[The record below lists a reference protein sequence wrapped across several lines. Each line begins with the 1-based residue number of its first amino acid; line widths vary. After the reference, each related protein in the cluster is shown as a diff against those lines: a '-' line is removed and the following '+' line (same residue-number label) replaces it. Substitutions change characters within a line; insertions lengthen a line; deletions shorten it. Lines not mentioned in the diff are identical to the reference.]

1 MSENEQAEQVQED
14 TQVDSAAEN
23 VDVEVADSSSEV
35 VVDGDNSSDD
45 ELDKRIQRANK
56 EAAKFRVEKKET
68 EEKYDSLIQNL
79 GKALGFVEEDDAN
92 NAETLAEEVT
102 KLQSENRSLKLMQAF
117 NNVVK
122 TEGADDELTW
132 SYLMAKGQLGELD
145 VEDTELS
152 SKLAELV
159 KQAIESKPALK
170 NAEAST
176 SVAKSGSDMSTSS
189 QPLDTESRIRQLEA
203 DKKMKEARALKTQ
216 RLLEL
221 TKEQ

>member
-1 MSENEQAEQVQED
+1 MSEAEQAEQVQED
-14 TQVDSAAEN
+14 TQVDSAADN
-23 VDVEVADSSSEV
+23 DAVEVADSSSEV

-68 EEKYDSLIQNL
+68 EEKYDALIQNL
-79 GKALGFVEEDDAN
+79 GKALGFVEEENAN
-92 NAETLAEEVT
+92 NADALADKVEQ
-102 KLQSENRSLKLMQAF
+102 LQAENRSLKLMQAF

-159 KQAIESKPALK
+159 KDAIKSKPALK
-170 NAEAST
+170 AAEAST
-176 SVAKSGSDMSTSS
+176 SVAKSGSDMSTNS

>member
-1 MSENEQAEQVQED
+1 MSEAEQAEQVQED
-14 TQVDSAAEN
+14 TQVDSAADN
-23 VDVEVADSSSEV
+23 DAGGVADSSSEV
-35 VVDGDNSSDD
+35 VVDGDKSSDD

-170 NAEAST
+170 AAEAST

>member
-1 MSENEQAEQVQED
+1 MSEAEQAEQVQED

-117 NNVVK
+117 NNVGK

-170 NAEAST
+170 AAEAST

>member
-79 GKALGFVEEDDAN
+79 GKALGFVEEDNAN

>member
-170 NAEAST
+170 CGSFNFSCKEWFRYEYKFST
-176 SVAKSGSDMSTSS
+176 T
-189 QPLDTESRIRQLEA
+189 
-203 DKKMKEARALKTQ
+203 
-216 RLLEL
+216 
-221 TKEQ
+221 

>member
-1 MSENEQAEQVQED
+1 MSDNEQAEQVQED

-68 EEKYDSLIQNL
+68 EEKYDALIQNL
-79 GKALGFVEEDDAN
+79 GKALGFVEEDNAN

-152 SKLAELV
+152 SKLSELV
-159 KQAIESKPALK
+159 KEAIESKPALK
-170 NAEAST
+170 AAEAST

>member
-170 NAEAST
+170 AAEAST

>member
-68 EEKYDSLIQNL
+68 EEKYDALIQNL
-79 GKALGFVEEDDAN
+79 GKALGFVEEDNAN
-92 NAETLAEEVT
+92 NAEALAEKVE
-102 KLQSENRSLKLMQAF
+102 KLQSENTSLKLMQAF
-117 NNVVK
+117 GNVVK
-122 TEGADDELTW
+122 TEGADEELTW
-132 SYLMAKGQLGELD
+132 SYLMAKGQLTELD
-145 VEDTELS
+145 VDDTELS

-159 KQAIESKPALK
+159 KVAIESKPAL
-170 NAEAST
+170 AASEAST

>member
-68 EEKYDSLIQNL
+68 EEKYDALIQNL
-79 GKALGFVEEDDAN
+79 GKALGFVEEDNAN

-159 KQAIESKPALK
+159 KDAIESKPALK
-170 NAEAST
+170 AAEAST

>member
-45 ELDKRIQRANK
+45 ELDKRIQRANN

-79 GKALGFVEEDDAN
+79 GKALGFVEEDNAN

-132 SYLMAKGQLGELD
+132 SYLMAKGQLGELN

-170 NAEAST
+170 IAEAST

-221 TKEQ
+221 AKEQ

>member
-68 EEKYDSLIQNL
+68 EEKYDALIQNL
-79 GKALGFVEEDDAN
+79 GKALGFVEEDNAN
-92 NAETLAEEVT
+92 NAEALADEVT

-152 SKLAELV
+152 SKLSELV
-159 KQAIESKPALK
+159 KEAIESKPALK
-170 NAEAST
+170 AAEAST

>member
-45 ELDKRIQRANK
+45 ELDKRIQRANN

-79 GKALGFVEEDDAN
+79 GKALGFVEEDNAN

-132 SYLMAKGQLGELD
+132 SYLMAKGQLGELN

-170 NAEAST
+170 IAEAST

-189 QPLDTESRIRQLEA
+189 QPLDTEARIRQLEA

-221 TKEQ
+221 AKEQ

>member
-68 EEKYDSLIQNL
+68 EEKYDALIQNL
-79 GKALGFVEEDDAN
+79 GKALGFVEEDNAN

-170 NAEAST
+170 AAEAST

>member
-68 EEKYDSLIQNL
+68 EEKYDALIQNL
-79 GKALGFVEEDDAN
+79 GKALGFVEEDNAN
-92 NAETLAEEVT
+92 NAEALADEVT

-170 NAEAST
+170 AAEAST

>member
-23 VDVEVADSSSEV
+23 VDVEVAVTSDEA
-35 VVDGDNSSDD
+35 VVDGDNSSND

-79 GKALGFVEEDDAN
+79 GKALGFVEEDNAN
-92 NAETLAEEVT
+92 NAEALAEKVE
-102 KLQSENRSLKLMQAF
+102 KLQSENTSLKLMQAF
-117 NNVVK
+117 GNVVK
-122 TEGADDELTW
+122 TEGADEELTW
-132 SYLMAKGQLGELD
+132 SYLMAKGQLSELD
-145 VEDTELS
+145 VDDTELS

-159 KQAIESKPALK
+159 KVAIESKPAL
-170 NAEAST
+170 AASEAST

>member
-68 EEKYDSLIQNL
+68 EEKYDALIQNL
-79 GKALGFVEEDDAN
+79 GKALGFVEEDNAN

>member
-68 EEKYDSLIQNL
+68 EEKYDALIQNL
-79 GKALGFVEEDDAN
+79 GKALGFVEEDNAN
-92 NAETLAEEVT
+92 NAEALAEKVE
-102 KLQSENRSLKLMQAF
+102 KLQSENTSLKLMQAF
-117 NNVVK
+117 GNVVK
-122 TEGADDELTW
+122 TEGADEELTW
-132 SYLMAKGQLGELD
+132 SYLMAKGQLTELD
-145 VEDTELS
+145 VDDTELS

-159 KQAIESKPALK
+159 KVAVESKPAL
-170 NAEAST
+170 AASEAST